1 MGFLNQLNMPGSGNL
16 LASWGLPD
24 AGSSFSAEV
33 QFLWIV
39 CYIVGIFFTVLITA
53 VMVWFCIRYR
63 RTDKRQHAE
72 SSVNHNTPLEI
83 TWSVIPLI
91 LVMVIFALGFKYYMD
106 IDTIPSGTY
115 NIGVSAQK
123 WSWTFTYPNGAI
135 SSILYL
141 PANQPV
147 ELSMT
152 SKDVL
157 HGFWIPDLSIQK
169 DVVPGRLMN
178 IWLKGIVP
186 GKYKLQCAEYCGD
199 GHSLMLADV
208 IVEPQNQFNSDIAK
222 AANIWTGP
230 DGKLLPLHQVGEKLY
245 DTLGCLGCH
254 SVDGSKGTGPTWQN
268 LAGSSVQM
276 ANGMALTA
284 DYAYLKQA
292 ILYPGQKMVGGFGN
306 VMPNYSQQLSGSADN
321 EKKLNAIIWYINSI
335 SKMANKASQP
345 PIPDKPTTT
354 PATQ

>member
-186 GKYKLQCAEYCGD
+186 GKY
-199 GHSLMLADV
+199 
-208 IVEPQNQFNSDIAK
+208 
-222 AANIWTGP
+222 
-230 DGKLLPLHQVGEKLY
+230 
-245 DTLGCLGCH
+245 
-254 SVDGSKGTGPTWQN
+254 
-268 LAGSSVQM
+268 
-276 ANGMALTA
+276 
-284 DYAYLKQA
+284 
-292 ILYPGQKMVGGFGN
+292 
-306 VMPNYSQQLSGSADN
+306 
-321 EKKLNAIIWYINSI
+321 
-335 SKMANKASQP
+335 
-345 PIPDKPTTT
+345 
-354 PATQ
+354 